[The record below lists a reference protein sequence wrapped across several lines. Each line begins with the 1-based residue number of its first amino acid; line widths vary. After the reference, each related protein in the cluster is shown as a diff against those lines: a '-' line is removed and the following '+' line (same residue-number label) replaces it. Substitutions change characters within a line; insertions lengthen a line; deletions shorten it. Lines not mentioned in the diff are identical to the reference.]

1 MQKPRSSTDI
11 PSCAWSRP
19 IGLGW
24 EKPYTVRYTS
34 NLDDGPWHGMPLGGF
49 GAGCIGRSHRGD
61 FNLWHIDGGEHIF
74 KSVPACQFS
83 VFEQVGDRTQ
93 AYALCTEAPEDGT
106 LGTWQWYPSCSKD
119 VTGNVP
125 TTGTYH
131 ALYPRSWFVYE
142 NVFQAQLTC
151 EQFSPIWAHNY
162 QESSYPA
169 AVFPWTVH
177 NPTDKP
183 ITLSIMLTWQNMVG
197 WFTNALKSPEV
208 KLRDD
213 GSPFYDYQPR
223 LGESAGNA
231 NRLAG
236 DEQRLGIVMGKDK
249 SESLKDENEET
260 HPLDFSLQL
269 SEGDGQW
276 SIATYLDP
284 NLQEVFYNTRWNPV
298 GDGAD
303 LWGTFAQDG
312 SLTDF
317 DDDTPA
323 IEGEQLGAAI
333 AVRFTLRPGQ
343 TRHIPFVL
351 TWDFP
356 VTEFAQGIEYF
367 RRYTDFFGRNGQNAW
382 AIARTALKHHQT
394 WQEKIQ
400 EWQQPILAREELP
413 DWFKLALFNE
423 LYNLTDGGTL
433 WSAADERDPVGQF
446 AVLECLDYRWYES
459 LDVRLYGSFALLM
472 LFPKLEKSVIR
483 AFARAIPASDD
494 RTRVI
499 GYYTTIGSE
508 SPLATRKIAGAT
520 PHDLGAPNEHVWEK
534 TNYTSYQDCNLWK
547 DLPSDFVLQVYRDYL
562 LTGATD
568 VEFLAECW
576 DAIVQT
582 LTYLKTFD
590 LDGDGIPENSGAP
603 DQTFDDWK
611 LQGVSAYCGGLWI
624 AALEAAIAIG
634 RILEE
639 AEGRGQ
645 RAEGGNQQPEGQEEQ
660 GKQAELHPSSHRRAE
675 ASYISHPSELTQ
687 NSLAQRHVREASPT
701 DSVLLKTQNSFS
713 LHTSHFILQC
723 QSWLTQ
729 SRTVYQAKL
738 WNGQYYRIDSNSGSD
753 VVMADQLCGQF
764 YARLLGLPDIV
775 PESCVRTALQTIY
788 DACFVKFN
796 QYLASGALS
805 AQTFTSVQEARAA
818 EEGKGERREERGERE
833 QTQNSK
839 LKTQNSPHTPLN
851 PQPSTLTSIG
861 AANGVRP
868 NGAPENPNAT
878 HPLEVWTGINFG
890 LAAFLSQMGM
900 TDEAMQITEAVV
912 HQIYDNGLQF
922 RTPEAITA
930 SGTFRACHYLR
941 ATAIW
946 AIYREWVAADPP
958 IAPANK

>member
-1 MQKPRSSTDI
+1 MQKPRSPVEI

-19 IGLGW
+19 LGLGW
-24 EKPYTVRYTS
+24 DKPYTVRYTS

-74 KSVPACQFS
+74 KSMPACQFS
-83 VFEQVGDRTQ
+83 VFEQVGEQTQ
-93 AYALCTEAPEDGT
+93 TYALCTEPPEHGS
-106 LGTWQWYPSCSKD
+106 LSAWKWYPASQKSEVRSQKSEVRSQEQGEQEGAGAARGTIQNLELKTQNSKLKTLHTH
-119 VTGNVP
+119 TGN
-125 TTGTYH
+125 YH

-142 NVFQAQLTC
+142 NVFQAELTC

-169 AVFPWTVH
+169 AVFRWTAH

-183 ITLSIMLTWQNMVG
+183 ITLSLMLTWQNMVG
-197 WFTNALKSPEV
+197 WFTNALKSPDV

-223 LGESAGNA
+223 LGESAGNY
-231 NRLAG
+231 NRLMG
-236 DEQRLGIVMGKDK
+236 DEQRLGVVMGRDETGGMRDERSVTHPSSLISHP
-249 SESLKDENEET
+249 SES
-260 HPLDFSLQL
+260 
-269 SEGDGQW
+269 DGQW

-284 NLQEVFYNTRWNPV
+284 NLQEVFYHTRWNPA

-303 LWGTFAQDG
+303 LWDTFAQDG
-312 SLTDF
+312 SLPDF
-317 DDDTPA
+317 DDDMPA
-323 IEGEQLGAAI
+323 VEGEQLGAAI

-394 WQEKIQ
+394 WREKIQ
-400 EWQQPILAREELP
+400 EWQQPILEREGLP

-423 LYNLTDGGTL
+423 LYNLTDGGAL

-472 LFPKLEKSVIR
+472 LFPKLEKAVIR

-494 RTRVI
+494 RKRVI

-508 SPLATRKIAGAT
+508 SPLAARKIAGAT
-520 PHDLGAPNEHVWEK
+520 PHDLGAPNEHVWEQ

-634 RILEE
+634 KILE
-639 AEGRGQ
+639 AESRRSQGR
-645 RAEGGNQQPEGQEEQ
+645 
-660 GKQAELHPSSHRRAE
+660 LIFHPSSF
-675 ASYISHPSELTQ
+675 ILHPLFFSVNPGSTKPALSIKQ
-687 NSLAQRHVREASPT
+687 NSGTVSIIAST
-701 DSVLLKTQNSFS
+701 
-713 LHTSHFILQC
+713 
-723 QSWLTQ
+723 
-729 SRTVYQAKL
+729 
-738 WNGQYYRIDSNSGSD
+738 
-753 VVMADQLCGQF
+753 
-764 YARLLGLPDIV
+764 
-775 PESCVRTALQTIY
+775 
-788 DACFVKFN
+788 
-796 QYLASGALS
+796 
-805 AQTFTSVQEARAA
+805 
-818 EEGKGERREERGERE
+818 
-833 QTQNSK
+833 
-839 LKTQNSPHTPLN
+839 
-851 PQPSTLTSIG
+851 
-861 AANGVRP
+861 
-868 NGAPENPNAT
+868 
-878 HPLEVWTGINFG
+878 
-890 LAAFLSQMGM
+890 
-900 TDEAMQITEAVV
+900 
-912 HQIYDNGLQF
+912 
-922 RTPEAITA
+922 
-930 SGTFRACHYLR
+930 
-941 ATAIW
+941 ATAVPMW
-946 AIYREWVAADPP
+946 
-958 IAPANK
+958 